1 LSIPDVFHLIHDLVK
16 SYSLAM
22 CGPLRQARQALHQA
36 RESLTTC
43 QVSHRSSEEAQQAQ
57 AEVEACE
64 AEVER
69 WESVHSAY
77 RHHLE
82 TVSLIVHPWRIC
94 NSTPQTSQEVERRLH
109 AEIDAI
115 TALSAMHGLPTKKKA
130 LEKVRKQLAG
140 LSALVDLWWQRVG
153 HDVQHVALTPMWQ
166 RWVDEQLLPLM
177 YWQHHVSRT
186 RCPRRKA
193 KLLQALESVQD
204 AFDTH
209 LITAQL
215 APEVLEDWKAWAA
228 EHAKAFQRASSA
240 VEGRN
245 GALAQLHHNQRGLP
259 KQRYK
264 VWTVLHNFDCR
275 APDGTTPAARFFRR
289 EFPDLF
295 ATVLSNIDALPRPRK
310 RNQDVAPTR

>member
-1 LSIPDVFHLIHDLVK
+1 
-16 SYSLAM
+16 
-22 CGPLRQARQALHQA
+22 
-36 RESLTTC
+36 
-43 QVSHRSSEEAQQAQ
+43 
-57 AEVEACE
+57 VEARA

-82 TVSLIVHPWRIC
+82 TVSLIVHPWHIC

-115 TALSAMHGLPTKKKA
+115 TALIETHGLPAKKKA
-130 LEKVRKQLAG
+130 VEKVRKQLAG
-140 LSALVDLWWQRVG
+140 LSALVDLWWQRVW
-153 HDVQHVALTPMWQ
+153 HDMQQVAMTPMWQ
-166 RWVDEQLLPLM
+166 SWVDEHLLPLM

-193 KLLQALESVQD
+193 KLLQALEAVQD
-204 AFDTH
+204 TFDRH
-209 LITAQL
+209 PITRQL
-215 APEVLEDWKAWAA
+215 APDVLEGWQAWAA

-245 GALAQLHHNQRGLP
+245 GALAQRHHHQRGVP
-259 KQRYK
+259 KRRTK
-264 VWTVLHNFDCR
+264 VWTVLPNFDGR

-289 EFPDLF
+289 GFPDLF
-295 ATVLSNIDALPRPRK
+295 ESVLPQIDDFPWPRQRHQALALS
-310 RNQDVAPTR
+310 D